1 MPSQFTYKN
10 TSFSSQNWQ
19 KSTCIFLSDSSGKEK
34 DSETGYHYF
43 GARYYNSDL
52 SLWLSVDPMSD
63 KYPSLSPYN
72 YCAWNP
78 MKIVDPDGTDI
89 YMLFYTKGNKKGGDS
104 MFKAAALTRKR
115 DLVNSNSFDKRKD
128 IVVMCA
134 VSDLATIKGTVDKI
148 QSKYGDKY
156 GKTKEFD
163 LWSHGGLDGPTG
175 SVETSSNAYD
185 TKQMTIEGWGQI
197 DFDWAQGATASF
209 YGCRTG
215 VESKGSSFAK
225 KISKCENFSDVLV
238 SGMSDYGY
246 PSYSASSYKK
256 HSDKYIGSEKNN
268 QIIFHPTYMVS
279 TNSVKRRF
287 SNNCKPTNKFIN
299 GNEIK

>member
-1 MPSQFTYKN
+1 
-10 TSFSSQNWQ
+10 
-19 KSTCIFLSDSSGKEK
+19 
-34 DSETGYHYF
+34 
-43 GARYYNSDL
+43 
-52 SLWLSVDPMSD
+52 
-63 KYPSLSPYN
+63 
-72 YCAWNP
+72 